1 MALLS
6 NIDLILNPN
15 AASLSNF
22 VSSLTN
28 FDQCVA
34 EADSFPNAFFFRKLC
49 RALASVNA
57 EGKLWEVAAICC
69 MTEMRSFANPFVN

>member
-57 EGKLWEVAAICC
+57 ESKLRLYEHTVPNKTPCGVR
-69 MTEMRSFANPFVN
+69 TGPP